1 MSERN
6 RYVSVRLEWKS
17 LEEIVNEVFDCIE
30 GIETRISQELGTVG
44 QPVASST
51 PGPSSTAPIPQDT
64 SAPGPSGASQAA
76 APIPDDST
84 PGPIPD
90 RPKQHFS
97 VSRRGKLL
105 NFKVLLPTA

>member
-1 MSERN
+1 MSGWN
-6 RYVSVRLEWKS
+6 GKS
-17 LEEIVNEVFDCIE
+17 LEVFDRIE

-51 PGPSSTAPIPQDT
+51 PALPQIPQDT
-64 SAPGPSGASQAA
+64 SAPGPSGTSQAA
-76 APIPDDST
+76 APIPDDPT